1 MWDVEATDDF
11 AVWFD
16 ALDTADQERVVAAV
30 EILAELGPGLGRPFV
45 DTLKGS
51 RHRNLKELRP
61 RGGHLRV
68 LFAFDPGRIAVLLVG
83 GDKTDRWERWY
94 EGAVARA
101 DRLYDD
107 HLMDLRRGSA

>member
-1 MWDVEATDDF
+1 VWGVEATDDF
-11 AVWFD
+11 ALWFD
-16 ALDTADQERVVAAV
+16 ALTGADQERVAAAV
-30 EILAELGPGLGRPFV
+30 EILAEFGPGLGRPFV

-51 RHRNLKELRP
+51 RHTNMKELRP

-68 LFAFDPGRIAVLLVG
+68 LFAFDPQRTAVLLVG

-94 EGAVARA
+94 EGAIAHA

-107 HLMDLRRGSA
+107 HLADLRRGAP